1 MYDFFISYNHKD
13 LDVAIKICKWV
24 EMAGYS
30 CLLQY
35 RDFKMGNNFVLEMDF
50 AIKSSNRIIAIL
62 SPDYLSSNFTQP
74 EWAAAFAKDP
84 KGENS
89 SLFVIKVRECELS
102 GLLSQVI
109 YTDVIGLDEQKMER
123 QIIKSIK
130 AVINGVRN
138 SKYFV
143 SPKSKNN
150 FKKKENSESI
160 NQTINGDNNI
170 QVAGNYYASKNAP
183 QKRILPP
190 PDSIGSDSLLKQNII
205 ALFNKIG
212 ETREKRFGRSA
223 YNAMYKKFKD
233 DFGIKNN
240 KWTIIWTWPKQCALS
255 IQNYLNEKYN
265 NTIAGRMQKAAKRT
279 NYIHTRPHL
288 YKQEKELLEH
298 LGLEMKSQEVKKLL
312 KDYFNVTSHRD
323 LTHLDH
329 WQFVCYLEGRVKELE
344 DC

>member
-1 MYDFFISYNHKD
+1 MNDFFISYNHKD

-35 RDFKMGNNFVLEMDF
+35 RDFKTGSNFVLEMDF
-50 AIKSSNRIIAIL
+50 AVKSSNRIIAIL
-62 SPDYLSSNFTQP
+62 SPDYLNSNFTQP

-109 YTDVIGLDEQKMER
+109 YTDVVGLDEQEMER

-130 AVINGVRN
+130 AVINGVKN

-143 SPKSKNN
+143 SPKSK
-150 FKKKENSESI
+150 KSSLETKNSEGI
-160 NQTINGDNNI
+160 NQTIKGNNNI
-170 QVAGNYYASKNAP
+170 QVGGDYIVNP
-183 QKRILPP
+183 RTQQKIILPP
-190 PDSIGSDSLLKQNII
+190 PDSIGSDSLLKQNIQM
-205 ALFNKIG
+205 LFNKIG
-212 ETREKRFGRSA
+212 EAREKRFGKSA
-223 YNAMYKKFKD
+223 YAVLAKKFRD

-240 KWTIIWTWPKQCALS
+240 KWTIIWTWPKQCAPS

-279 NYIHTRPHL
+279 DYIHTRPHL

-312 KDYFNVTSHRD
+312 QNYFNVTSHRD
-323 LTHLDH
+323 LTHLEH